1 MMMALLVYGYCTGV
15 MSSRRIER
23 KTYEDVAFRY
33 LSGGQHPEFSTI
45 CTFRRT
51 HLAAVEDLFRQVVRL
66 AREAGLVKMGHVSL
80 DGSKVDAS
88 ASKHKARPIPGSRPG
103 IGTAA
108 SRPAQA
114 PPRSGVG
121 DGQGHGR
128 GHGQGR
134 SPGARPLRG
143 LRATGS

>member
-88 ASKHKARPIPGSRPG
+88 ASKHKAMRARTTKSYACAGESRTACRPDR
-103 IGTAA
+103 
-108 SRPAQA
+108 
-114 PPRSGVG
+114 
-121 DGQGHGR
+121 
-128 GHGQGR
+128 
-134 SPGARPLRG
+134 
-143 LRATGS
+143 RATTA